1 MTQTIDKS
9 GDRVRK
15 MFGEIAPNYDRLN
28 HLLSMN
34 VDHYWRR
41 AVVLRLAPKPGEPIL
56 DVCTGTGDLALAFYR
71 STKGQCPIVGTDF
84 CPQMLEIART
94 KQVNANIQKLSLS
107 PGLGGECWVRG
118 SSDSLKDTT
127 QTEANSN
134 ISAKQLRFVEADSQ
148 ALPFPADSFQFV
160 TVAFGLRNIADPQR
174 GLREMVRV
182 CRPGGSVAVLEFSIP
197 RRQPIKAAFGLYF
210 KHVLPVIGRMVNRNK
225 TSAYNYLP
233 ESVGQFPAY
242 EQLADWMR
250 EAGLSKVDFRPLT
263 FGIATMYVG
272 VK

>member
-9 GDRVRK
+9 DDRVRK

-34 VDHYWRR
+34 VDRHWRR
-41 AVVLRLAPKPGEPIL
+41 QVVLRLAPKPGDPIL
-56 DVCTGTGDLALAFYR
+56 DVCTGTGDLALAFHR
-71 STKGQCPIVGTDF
+71 FSKGQCPIVGTDF

-94 KQVNANIQKLSLS
+94 KQ
-107 PGLGGECWVRG
+107 
-118 SSDSLKDTT
+118 
-127 QTEANSN
+127 ANSN
-134 ISAKQLRFVEADSQ
+134 ISAEQLRFVEADSQ
-148 ALPFPADSFQFV
+148 ALPFPDNSFQFV

-197 RRQPIKAAFGLYF
+197 RHQPIKAAYGLYF

>member
-9 GDRVRK
+9 DDRVRK

-41 AVVLRLAPKPGEPIL
+41 AVVRRLAPKPGDPIL

-71 STKGQCPIVGTDF
+71 NTKGQCPIVGTDF

-94 KQVNANIQKLSLS
+94 KQ
-107 PGLGGECWVRG
+107 
-118 SSDSLKDTT
+118 T
-127 QTEANSN
+127 NSN
-134 ISAKQLRFVEADSQ
+134 ISAEQLNFVEADSQ
-148 ALPFPADSFQFV
+148 ALPFPDNSFQFV

>member
-9 GDRVRK
+9 DDRVRK

-41 AVVLRLAPKPGEPIL
+41 AVVRRLAPKPGDPIL

-71 STKGQCPIVGTDF
+71 NTKGQCPIVGTDF

-94 KQVNANIQKLSLS
+94 KQ
-107 PGLGGECWVRG
+107 
-118 SSDSLKDTT
+118 T
-127 QTEANSN
+127 NSN
-134 ISAKQLRFVEADSQ
+134 ISAEQLNFVEADSQ
-148 ALPFPADSFQFV
+148 ALPFPDNSFQFV
-160 TVAFGLRNIADPQR
+160 TVAFGLRNISDPQR

-182 CRPGGSVAVLEFSIP
+182 CRTGGSVAVLEFSIP

-250 EAGLSKVDFRPLT
+250 AAGLSKVDFRPLT